1 MAESKARG
9 EGRQTNREQL
19 YRLMFISYGM
29 KGVKT
34 DDCRV
39 NLGVSTSLGLEVSS
53 SENSKSWCLWR
64 QSCVYIRTHYT
75 ALQHPSYLAVCLTA
89 AWRIN
94 GFKFWK
100 VFRTVQW
107 WPLCFYW
114 EFGPLVSVFWVNNS
128 PVKSAERAFWIK
140 TRYDLTLT
148 LTEMGWRR
156 YSLKFWCD

>member
-1 MAESKARG
+1 MAECKAR
-9 EGRQTNREQL
+9 EDGRQTNREQL

-64 QSCVYIRTHYT
+64 QSCVYISTHYT

-89 AWRIN
+89 A
-94 GFKFWK
+94 
-100 VFRTVQW
+100 
-107 WPLCFYW
+107 
-114 EFGPLVSVFWVNNS
+114 
-128 PVKSAERAFWIK
+128 
-140 TRYDLTLT
+140 
-148 LTEMGWRR
+148 
-156 YSLKFWCD
+156 